1 MSKIYE
7 VDFYTKKGGLAHWVV
22 NVEGNTTKEARAKAE
37 NMWENDNRLKDMHM
51 FNITV
56 RKLKD
61 DEEFKYHYF
70 VIRGNL

>member
-1 MSKIYE
+1 MSKFYE

-22 NVEGNTTKEARAKAE
+22 HVEDNTAKEAKEKAKS
-37 NMWENDNRLKDMHM
+37 MWENDKRLKDIHM